1 MSALVL
7 AGLASL
13 GFSGKTFE
21 GDPTVKAAELVTGLS
36 KWKAVFLEYWQL
48 LFAVSF
54 LWALSTVASQQV
66 IQSSVALF
74 SKTPAEA
81 ATVLLYS
88 SVGAIVGNVLSA
100 KLAKVRWKT
109 FHVANGCFVL
119 ALAAIPTVFEKAAA
133 AGTYAP
139 VIAIAV
145 AIGLFFGLAANLAE
159 GLYFKN
165 LESTGEKEYGSSL
178 YGIVLSSTLALVM
191 AGVGHLSR
199 VTDWKNVFFVLAFAA
214 AFASLF
220 AVLESARRKS

>member
-7 AGLASL
+7 AGLASF
-13 GFSGKTFE
+13 GFSGKPFE
-21 GDPTVKAAELVTGLS
+21 GDPAVKAAELVTGLS

-66 IQSSVALF
+66 IQSSVSLF

-88 SVGAIVGNVLSA
+88 SVGAIVGNILSA
-100 KLAKVRWKT
+100 KLAKVRWKA

-191 AGVGHLSR
+191 AGVGYLSH

-220 AVLESARRKS
+220 ATLESARRKS